1 MNLIVDIGNSY
12 SKFYVFGNDVLIDEL
27 KFVEREINL
36 DLIFEKHKNIQNA
49 IVSTVANNEIIS
61 KIRQKVQHFV
71 EFTHET
77 QIPIN
82 NLYESPKTLGLDR
95 IAAVVGAWHLFKNE
109 NVLIIDAGTAVTYE
123 FLDSE
128 NNYLG
133 GNISPGLL
141 TRFKSLNTFTKKLP
155 LVNPKEDFQII
166 GKTTENAIQSGVQQG
181 LIFEMESYIEHFE
194 KRFSNLKVILT
205 GGDCFFFD
213 KKLKKTIFV
222 VPNLIALG
230 LNQILKLNV

>member
-12 SKFYVFGNDVLIDEL
+12 SKFYVFENDVLIDEL
-27 KFVEREINL
+27 KFVEQEINL
-36 DLIFEKHKNIQNA
+36 DKIFEKHKNIQNA
-49 IVSTVANNEIIS
+49 IVSTVANNEIIA
-61 KIRQKVQHFV
+61 KIRRKVQHFV

-194 KRFSNLKVILT
+194 KEFSNLKVILT

>member
-12 SKFYVFGNDVLIDEL
+12 SKFYVFENDVLIDEL

-36 DLIFEKHKNIQNA
+36 NLIFEKHKNIKNA
-49 IVSTVANNEIIS
+49 IVSTVANNEIIA
-61 KIRQKVQHFV
+61 KILQKVQHFV

-95 IAAVVGAWHLFKNE
+95 IAAVVGAWHLFKNQ
-109 NVLIIDAGTAVTYE
+109 NVLIIDAGTAVTYD

-194 KRFSNLKVILT
+194 KEFSNLKVILT

>member
-12 SKFYVFGNDVLIDEL
+12 SKFYVFENDVLVDEF
-27 KFVEREINL
+27 KFVNDEIIL
-36 DLIFEKHKNIQNA
+36 EKIFEKHQFIKNA
-49 IVSTVANNEIIS
+49 IVSSVTNFEIIE
-61 KIRQKVQHFV
+61 KIKQKVQNV
-71 EFTHET
+71 IEFNHET
-77 QIPIN
+77 KIPIKN
-82 NLYESPKTLGLDR
+82 TYETPKTLGLDR
-95 IAAVVGAWHLFKNE
+95 IAAVVGAWHLFQNQ
-109 NVLIIDAGTAVTYE
+109 NVMIIDAGTAVTYE

-155 LVNPKEDFQII
+155 LVSPKDEFQII
-166 GKTTENAIQSGVQQG
+166 GKTTENAILAGVQQG
-181 LIFEMESYIEHFE
+181 LIFEMNSYIEHFE
-194 KRFSNLKVILT
+194 KSVSNLNVILT